1 MEILNLQVRLTS
13 EDEAADGGNE
23 SRQERVEGECADEH
37 TISELQ
43 NSSQQNVH
51 QIRVDQFKLLRR
63 VVLVLIVE
71 LRQH

>member
-1 MEILNLQVRLTS
+1 MRLTS
-13 EDEAADGGNE
+13 ENEAADGRNE
-23 SRQERVEGECADEH
+23 PRQEGVERECADEH

-43 NSSQQNVH
+43 NSSQQNVDE
-51 QIRVDQFKLLRR
+51 IRVDQFELLRR